1 MILAQLAGI
10 RVFVT
15 GGIGGVH
22 RGAETSMDVSADLIE
37 LGRTSVA
44 VVCAG
49 VKSILD
55 IGKTLEVLETHGVT
69 VATLGSSDAFP
80 AFYTPD
86 SGFKSPC
93 HLSTIENAARL
104 IDANL
109 RLRLKSGIVIAVP
122 IPEEHAADG
131 RRIQE
136 AIDQALT
143 EAREQGIRGNGETP
157 FLLKRIAELTKD
169 ESLKSNIA
177 LVKHNAAVGSQ
188 IAVKLS
194 EIQAREIQ
202 AKEIQAREIQ
212 AKKDEKTFKGHENFV
227 QASSPAAT
235 KQQETPL
242 SEMDE
247 MILQKPTQVGDTDW
261 GKSYGNAS
269 RITRN
274 PIAHDHRR
282 HSLRHHRYNFLE
294 GSLTIAHFFPQYLFS
309 WNGAQINWRSRQ
321 EFGRNCVAIGRPCR
335 IRIRL
340 GERPRDTRAPKEKY
354 ETHGL
359 GYD

>member
-1 MILAQLAGI
+1 MVENAFGYLRVQYRHHRFSYTFVLITFFPGFDGSDYRRQHHDPGPAGWYPSL
-10 RVFVT
+10 RH
-15 GGIGGVH
+15 GRNRRRSSRCG
-22 RGAETSMDVSADLIE
+22 DVADLIE

-242 SEMDE
+242 SEM
-247 MILQKPTQVGDTDW
+247 L
-261 GKSYGNAS
+261 
-269 RITRN
+269 
-274 PIAHDHRR
+274 
-282 HSLRHHRYNFLE
+282 
-294 GSLTIAHFFPQYLFS
+294 LFNS
-309 WNGAQINWRSRQ
+309 SS
-321 EFGRNCVAIGRPCR
+321 
-335 IRIRL
+335 
-340 GERPRDTRAPKEKY
+340 
-354 ETHGL
+354 
-359 GYD
+359 